1 MREKGTGKKGGYR
14 NVCSRGTKDCLWLEK
29 TDVAHRKMFMKGKG
43 KPHVRVRGL
52 ILIGHIN

>member
-29 TDVAHRKMFMKGKG
+29 TDVAHRTMVVCKGKM
-43 KPHVRVRGL
+43 
-52 ILIGHIN
+52 GHPVFGV